1 MKAARKDIKIN
12 HLQIKGIDDDL
23 YREIREMAKDE
34 HRSVSQQILTLFH
47 VIECSAYREFRND
60 EDGR

>member
-1 MKAARKDIKIN
+1 MWDVRQQKPLITAPLFSVYDWSRFDSLPRAYDWIRGELAANIQTN
-12 HLQIKGIDDDL
+12 
-23 YREIREMAKDE
+23 
-34 HRSVSQQILTLFH
+34 